1 MVHAGRGLIA
11 VILIVILAVCYMHL
25 PTDHVSSAMPS
36 LRISVEE
43 ARAKRFGL
51 IIDVRTPKERS
62 LLGYY
67 PLSIPISLDAL
78 EKEIPL
84 DISNKNTPILI
95 YSNGDTRAEKAAAK
109 VYRMGYHRVSYLDGT
124 YLQLLPGSMPR
135 SIPEIM

>member
-1 MVHAGRGLIA
+1 MAHTGKGLMI
-11 VILIVILAVCYMHL
+11 VILIVILVVSYLHMQMDTTYHM
-25 PTDHVSSAMPS
+25 PT

-43 ARAKRFGL
+43 ARFKRFGL

-62 LLGYY
+62 ELGYY

-95 YSNGDTRAEKAAAK
+95 YSNGDTRAEKAAVM
-109 VYRMGYHRVSYLDGT
+109 VYRMGYHRVSYIDGT
-124 YLQLLPGSMPR
+124 YLQLLPGSK
-135 SIPEIM
+135 

>member
-1 MVHAGRGLIA
+1 MVHTGKVLII
-11 VILIVILAVCYMHL
+11 VILIAILIVCYTHL
-25 PTDHVSSAMPS
+25 PTKYDEHNIMPS

-62 LLGYY
+62 VLGYY

-95 YSNGDTRAEKAAAK
+95 YSNGDSRAEKAALK
-109 VYRMGYHRVSYLDGT
+109 VYRMGYRRVSYLDGT
-124 YLQLLPGSMPR
+124 YLELLPGSTPR
-135 SIPEIM
+135 SK

>member
-1 MVHAGRGLIA
+1 MVHTGKGLII
-11 VILIVILAVCYMHL
+11 VILIVILVVSYLHMHTDTTYQM
-25 PTDHVSSAMPS
+25 PT

-43 ARAKRFGL
+43 ARFKRFGL

-62 LLGYY
+62 ELGYY

-95 YSNGDTRAEKAAAK
+95 YSNGDTRAEKAAAM
-109 VYRMGYHRVSYLDGT
+109 VYRMGYHRVSYIDGT
-124 YLQLLPGSMPR
+124 YLQLLPGSK
-135 SIPEIM
+135 

>member
-1 MVHAGRGLIA
+1 MVHTGKGLMI
-11 VILIVILAVCYMHL
+11 VILIVILVVCYLHI
-25 PTDHVSSAMPS
+25 PTDTYHMPI

-43 ARAKRFGL
+43 ARFKRFGL

-62 LLGYY
+62 ELGYY

-95 YSNGDTRAEKAAAK
+95 YSNGDTRAEKAAAI
-109 VYRMGYHRVSYLDGT
+109 VYRMGYHRVSYIDGT
-124 YLQLLPGSMPR
+124 YLELLPGSK
-135 SIPEIM
+135 